1 MNLNLKQQYAGA
13 DPGGGAPPPPTPKK
27 KRIGVTGLP
36 IYIAMCICS
45 GYMCII

>member
-13 DPGGGAPPPPTPKK
+13 DPGGGAPPLRK
-27 KRIGVTGLP
+27 KRIGVTGLT
-36 IYIAMCICS
+36 IYIAMCMCS